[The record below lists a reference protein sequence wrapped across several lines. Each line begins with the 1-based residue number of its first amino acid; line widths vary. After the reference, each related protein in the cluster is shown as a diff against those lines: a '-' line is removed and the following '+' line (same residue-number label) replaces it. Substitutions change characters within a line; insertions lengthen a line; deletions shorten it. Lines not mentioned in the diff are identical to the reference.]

1 MHCCEF
7 SHGEYRIET
16 KSTPGYGACLR
27 YTSGAGVR
35 SRLWSMTA
43 STLSERASP
52 FVELDRQTWS
62 RLSHEIDVPLT
73 SRKIENLRG
82 LGDRLDVA
90 EVREVYLPISRLLT
104 LYDESSNRLNAS
116 TNAFLGEEHART
128 PFVIGIAG
136 SVAAGKSTT
145 ARLLRELLSRWPST
159 PHVQL
164 ITTDGFLY
172 PNAELQRRG
181 LMDRKGFPES
191 YDRRALLRF
200 VAKIKSG
207 APEVRAPKYSHHSYD
222 ILPGEEVVV
231 TRPDV
236 VIIEG
241 LNVLAPAKVGP
252 GDRAALALSDFFD
265 FSIYV
270 DARPADIER
279 WYVERFQALRSSAF
293 ADPGS
298 YFHRYADLSDEKAV
312 ATATGIW
319 RRINEPNLIENV
331 QPTRGRARL
340 ILSKD
345 SDHSIRRVLLRKN

>member
-73 SRKIENLRG
+73 SREIENLRG

-222 ILPGEEVVV
+222 ILPGE
-231 TRPDV
+231 
-236 VIIEG
+236 
-241 LNVLAPAKVGP
+241 
-252 GDRAALALSDFFD
+252 
-265 FSIYV
+265 
-270 DARPADIER
+270 
-279 WYVERFQALRSSAF
+279 
-293 ADPGS
+293 
-298 YFHRYADLSDEKAV
+298 
-312 ATATGIW
+312 
-319 RRINEPNLIENV
+319 
-331 QPTRGRARL
+331 
-340 ILSKD
+340 
-345 SDHSIRRVLLRKN
+345 